1 MNTLAVTKNN
11 YPKFDELLSILEKY
25 NGRSMC
31 TSYIIISFYKGYER
45 LGYITMYF
53 SDCSLYKE
61 ASNAINQAKEYIKQK
76 QKL

>member
-1 MNTLAVTKNN
+1 M
-11 YPKFDELLSILEKY
+11 D
-25 NGRSMC
+25 
-31 TSYIIISFYKGYER
+31 
-45 LGYITMYF
+45 F